1 MAEGQMLYTKFY
13 NPGVAENEYL
23 KSQQKYNDELKKI
36 GEDEAKLVEE
46 KRRADEERQQKFVDE
61 SSAEVVVPSTT
72 GMFDSDFSVADA
84 WSNYLQD
91 EATINQ
97 FAETKEGMAKYN
109 QMVQQLN
116 TFISE
121 SQQYYTTNYGT
132 ANDPGAS
139 STWGGAYNR
148 AKLAD
153 QGQNPWAKNFM
164 QDNNDL
170 AHYEGILQQLDDP
183 NAHSFSVVDG
193 QVMIDGNPFNQY
205 ARQDAPFVAN
215 LVESDY
221 ITGYDVYVGKA
232 ANLKFDT
239 EEKARTFMENELS
252 KDNMERQAIRMYI
265 DQNNLDLSI
274 ADVLDRPE
282 HLEKAR
288 QEFVDDALR
297 AWSKPDTSTTMSAGE
312 RTIAAQQRAAEQSLE
327 DRVDTMI
334 QSSFKTEDT
343 VKIQRGVDANGAP
356 IMETVPAQMV
366 FPVPAIQDLIPV
378 EADGELAQFKVQRIK
393 FDNTRGFVVLS
404 GMEFTNDKDTITRD
418 VEIDPSTPEGQA
430 TLSQLDVALNV
441 YRLTLEDLRTEAF
454 GGELRQASAG
464 NTNMLN
470 GGRSGK
476 LNGGTQEEDEVD
488 DPVGT
493 DKVLEMINAPLP
505 SVAND

>member
-23 KSQQKYNDELKKI
+23 KSQQKDNDELKKI
-36 GEDEAKLVEE
+36 GEDEAKLAEE
-46 KRRADEERQQKFVDE
+46 KRRAEEENQQKFIDE
-61 SSAEVVVPSTT
+61 SAAEVVVPSTT
-72 GMFDSDFSVADA
+72 GMFDSDFAVADA

-121 SQQYYTTNYGT
+121 SQQYYTTNFGSP
-132 ANDPGAS
+132 NDPGAS

-148 AKLAD
+148 AKLASE
-153 QGQNPWAKNFM
+153 GQNPWAKNFLE
-164 QDNNDL
+164 DTNDL
-170 AHYEGILQQLDDP
+170 AYYEGVYQQLNDP
-183 NAHSFSVVDG
+183 SAHSFSVVDG
-193 QVMIDGNPFNQY
+193 EVMIDGKPFNQY
-205 ARQDAPFVAN
+205 ARQEAPFVAN
-215 LVESDY
+215 LVETEY
-221 ITGYDVYVGKA
+221 VTGYDVFMKNGA
-232 ANLKFDT
+232 PLNLKT
-239 EEKARTFMENELS
+239 EEQARVVMENEL
-252 KDNMERQAIRMYI
+252 KRGPIERHAIRMYI
-265 DQNNLDLSI
+265 EQNNLQLTVDE
-274 ADVLDRPE
+274 VMERPQ

-288 QEFVDDALR
+288 EEYIQDGLK
-297 AWSKPDTSTTMSAGE
+297 AWTKPDTSTTMSAGE
-312 RTIAAQQRAAEQSLE
+312 RTIAAQQRAAEQELE

-334 QSSFKTEDT
+334 RSSFKTENT

-393 FDNTRGFVVLS
+393 FDNSRGLVVLS

-441 YRLTLEDLRTEAF
+441 YGLTIEDLRTEAF

-464 NTNMLN
+464 NINMLN
-470 GGRSGK
+470 GGRSGR
-476 LNGGTQEEDEVD
+476 LNGGKQEEDEVD

-505 SVAND
+505 SVSND

>member
-23 KSQQKYNDELKKI
+23 KSQKEYNDELKKI
-36 GEDEAKLVEE
+36 GEEEAKLVEE
-46 KRRADEERQQKFVDE
+46 KRRADEERQQKFIDE

-72 GMFDSDFSVADA
+72 GMFDSDFAVADA

-121 SQQYYTTNYGT
+121 AQQYYTTNYGT

-164 QDNNDL
+164 QDSNDL
-170 AHYEGILQQLDDP
+170 AFYEGVLQQLDDP

-193 QVMIDGNPFNQY
+193 QVMIDGKPFNQY
-205 ARQDAPFVAN
+205 ARQEAPFVAN
-215 LVESDY
+215 LVETDY
-221 ITGYDVYVGKA
+221 VTGYDVYVGKA
-232 ANLKFDT
+232 ANLTFDT
-239 EEKARTFMENELS
+239 EEKARAFMENELS

-288 QEFVDDALR
+288 QEYVDDALR

-312 RTIAAQQRAAEQSLE
+312 RTLAAKKEEEAKEFE
-327 DRVDTMI
+327 DRVDTMLNA
-334 QSSFKTEDT
+334 SFKTEDT
-343 VKIQRGVDANGAP
+343 VDIPTGEGTFT
-356 IMETVPAQMV
+356 TVPARQI

-378 EADGELAQFKVQRIK
+378 EADGELAQFKVQRIE
-393 FDNTRGFVVLS
+393 FDNVRGVVVLS
-404 GMEFTNDKDTITRD
+404 GVEFTNDKDTITRE
-418 VEIDPSTPEGQA
+418 VELDPSSAEGQA
-430 TLSQLDVALNV
+430 SLSQLDVALDV
-441 YRLTLEDLRTEAF
+441 YGLTLEDLRTEAF
-454 GGELRQASAG
+454 GTDLREVPSSQMNAEK
-464 NTNMLN
+464 NRLN
-470 GGRSGK
+470 GGQQSADSSGK
-476 LNGGTQEEDEVD
+476 LNG
-488 DPVGT
+488 
-493 DKVLEMINAPLP
+493 
-505 SVAND
+505 

>member
-1 MAEGQMLYTKFY
+1 MKR
-13 NPGVAENEYL
+13 
-23 KSQQKYNDELKKI
+23 
-36 GEDEAKLVEE
+36 

-91 EATINQ
+91 EGTINQ

-312 RTIAAQQRAAEQSLE
+312 RTLAAKKEEQAKEFE
-327 DRVDTMI
+327 DRVDTMLN
-334 QSSFKTEDT
+334 SSFKTEDT
-343 VKIQRGVDANGAP
+343 VDIPTGEGTFT
-356 IMETVPAQMV
+356 TVPARQI

-378 EADGELAQFKVQRIK
+378 DADGELAQFKVQRIE
-393 FDNTRGFVVLS
+393 FDNVRGVVVLS
-404 GMEFTNDKDTITRD
+404 GMEFTNDKDTITRE
-418 VEIDPSTPEGQA
+418 VELDPSTAEGQA
-430 TLSQLDVALNV
+430 SLSQLDVALDV
-441 YRLTLEDLRTEAF
+441 YGLTLEDLRTEAF
-454 GGELRQASAG
+454 GADLREVPSAQM
-464 NTNMLN
+464 NAEKNRLN
-470 GGRSGK
+470 GGQQSADSSGK
-476 LNGGTQEEDEVD
+476 LNG
-488 DPVGT
+488 
-493 DKVLEMINAPLP
+493 
-505 SVAND
+505 

>member
-1 MAEGQMLYTKFY
+1 
-13 NPGVAENEYL
+13 
-23 KSQQKYNDELKKI
+23 
-36 GEDEAKLVEE
+36 
-46 KRRADEERQQKFVDE
+46 
-61 SSAEVVVPSTT
+61 
-72 GMFDSDFSVADA
+72 
-84 WSNYLQD
+84 
-91 EATINQ
+91 
-97 FAETKEGMAKYN
+97 
-109 QMVQQLN
+109 
-116 TFISE
+116 
-121 SQQYYTTNYGT
+121 
-132 ANDPGAS
+132 
-139 STWGGAYNR
+139 
-148 AKLAD
+148 
-153 QGQNPWAKNFM
+153 M
-164 QDNNDL
+164 QDSNDL
-170 AHYEGILQQLDDP
+170 AFYEGVLQQLDDP

-215 LVESDY
+215 LVETDY
-221 ITGYDVYVGKA
+221 VTGYDVYVGKA

-239 EEKARTFMENELS
+239 EEKARAFMENELS

-297 AWSKPDTSTTMSAGE
+297 AWSKPDTSTTLSAGE
-312 RTIAAQQRAAEQSLE
+312 RTLIAQQRAADQGLE

-334 QSSFKTEDT
+334 RSSFKTENT

-393 FDNTRGFVVLS
+393 FDNTRGVVVLS

-430 TLSQLDVALNV
+430 TLSQLDVALDV
-441 YRLTLEDLRTEAF
+441 YGLTLEDLRTEAF

-464 NTNMLN
+464 NINMLN